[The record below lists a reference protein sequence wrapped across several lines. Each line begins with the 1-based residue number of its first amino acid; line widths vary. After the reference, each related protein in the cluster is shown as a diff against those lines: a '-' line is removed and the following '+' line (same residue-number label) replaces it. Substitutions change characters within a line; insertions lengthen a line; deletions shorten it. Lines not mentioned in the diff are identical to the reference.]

1 MKIFLSLFLKN
12 FFFFQKTHRFKEKT
26 LKVIHLYTSKGEFE
40 VPIMAQRLTNSTS
53 IFEDSGSVPGLAQW
67 VKDPAYP

>member
-1 MKIFLSLFLKN
+1 MKIMLAHLFK
-12 FFFFQKTHRFKEKT
+12 FFFFLKTHRFKEKT
-26 LKVIHLYTSKGEFE
+26 LKVILLYTSKGEFE